1 MCRRKAGEWINRKRA
16 RSDRKGEEVSL
27 FLLGY
32 PAEVS
37 AEEREEGW
45 SVCVCVW
52 AGGGG
57 RATVSIDLVSDYR
70 FISRCLLD
78 VITQF
83 DVAEIAREHQRKG

>member
-1 MCRRKAGEWINRKRA
+1 MSQESWRVDKPKAREE
-16 RSDRKGEEVSL
+16 RSEGGEVSL

-37 AEEREEGW
+37 AEEKEE
-45 SVCVCVW
+45 
-52 AGGGG
+52 GGGG
-57 RATVSIDLVSDYR
+57 GGGFWERATVSIDLVSGYR

>member
-1 MCRRKAGEWINRKRA
+1 MCRRKAGEWTNRKRA
-16 RSDRKGEEVSL
+16 RNDRKGEEVSL

-37 AEEREEGW
+37 AEEKEEGW
-45 SVCVCVW
+45 
-52 AGGGG
+52 GGGG
-57 RATVSIDLVSDYR
+57 GFGRERATVSIDLVSDYR

-83 DVAEIAREHQRKG
+83 DVTEIAREHQRKG

>member
-16 RSDRKGEEVSL
+16 RNDRKGERYRYFYWDTQRKSL
-27 FLLGY
+27 
-32 PAEVS
+32 
-37 AEEREEGW
+37 RRRKRR
-45 SVCVCVW
+45 
-52 AGGGG
+52 GGGG
-57 RATVSIDLVSDYR
+57 GGWVWVRATVSIDLVSDYR

>member
-1 MCRRKAGEWINRKRA
+1 MCRRKAGEWVKRKRA
-16 RSDRKGEEVSL
+16 RNDRKGEEVSL

-37 AEEREEGW
+37 AEEKEEGW
-45 SVCVCVW
+45 VRE
-52 AGGGG
+52 

-83 DVAEIAREHQRKG
+83 DVAEIAREQQRKG

>member
-1 MCRRKAGEWINRKRA
+1 M
-16 RSDRKGEEVSL
+16 L

-32 PAEVS
+32 PAEGS
-37 AEEREEGW
+37 AEEREREEGW
-45 SVCVCVW
+45 
-52 AGGGG
+52 GGGG
-57 RATVSIDLVSDYR
+57 KRATVSIDLVSDYR

>member
-1 MCRRKAGEWINRKRA
+1 M
-16 RSDRKGEEVSL
+16 L

-32 PAEVS
+32 PAEGS
-37 AEEREEGW
+37 AEERER
-45 SVCVCVW
+45 
-52 AGGGG
+52 GGGG
-57 RATVSIDLVSDYR
+57 GGGERATVSIDLVSDYR

>member
-1 MCRRKAGEWINRKRA
+1 M
-16 RSDRKGEEVSL
+16 L

-32 PAEVS
+32 PAEGS
-37 AEEREEGW
+37 AEERER
-45 SVCVCVW
+45 
-52 AGGGG
+52 GGGG
-57 RATVSIDLVSDYR
+57 GGGGERATVSIDLVSDYR

>member
-1 MCRRKAGEWINRKRA
+1 MSQESWRVDKPKAREE
-16 RSDRKGEEVSL
+16 RSEGGEVSL

-37 AEEREEGW
+37 AEEKEEGW
-45 SVCVCVW
+45 VW
-52 AGGGG
+52 E

-83 DVAEIAREHQRKG
+83 DVAEIAREQQRKG

>member
-16 RSDRKGEEVSL
+16 RNDRKGEEVSL

-37 AEEREEGW
+37 AEERERGG
-45 SVCVCVW
+45 V
-52 AGGGG
+52 GGGG
-57 RATVSIDLVSDYR
+57 KRATVSIDLVSDYR